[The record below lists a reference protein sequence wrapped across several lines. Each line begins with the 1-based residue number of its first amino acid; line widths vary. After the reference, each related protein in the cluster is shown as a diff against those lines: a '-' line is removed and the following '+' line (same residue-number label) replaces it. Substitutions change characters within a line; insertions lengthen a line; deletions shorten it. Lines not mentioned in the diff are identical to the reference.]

1 MTMIT
6 AVDTSILLKVF
17 VDADDADQS
26 EAGCVAAKIKSF
38 ESNIET
44 KDRHPSLLCRR
55 GTLG

>member
-1 MTMIT
+1 MT
-6 AVDTSILLKVF
+6 AVDTDIHLEVF
-17 VDADDADQS
+17 VDADDAEKS

-44 KDRHPSLLCRR
+44 KDRYPSLLCRR